1 MKPAFED
8 RIYSFVVHVLLLLLA
23 FATFYPFWNSAVVS
37 FNEGLDTSL
46 GGVTFWPR
54 QFSLENYRIVLN
66 DARLLQGFVVSAAR
80 TVVGTVCT
88 IGMTALFAY
97 GMSRRELIGRG
108 YYMTFC
114 VVTMYFS
121 GGLIPTYLLIRS
133 LGLFDSFWVF
143 IVPSLVSVWSMII
156 FRTFFRE
163 IPAGLEDAARI
174 DGCGYWATF
183 LRVVLPLSGPV
194 IATLSLFTAIAHW
207 NDWFVASIYINNQDL
222 LPVQTL
228 LKQSLDSNIASEQLG
243 QLDSAAQ
250 SQVAKRQTY
259 TTKSL
264 TMATM
269 MVITVPIILVYPFVQ
284 RYFVKGV
291 LVGSLKE

>member
-1 MKPAFED
+1 MKLALED
-8 RIYSFVVHVLLLLLA
+8 RIFSVFIHIALFFLA
-23 FATFYPFWNSAVVS
+23 FVTFYPFWNSAVIS
-37 FNEGLDTSL
+37 FNLGSDTSL
-46 GGVTFWPR
+46 GGITFWPR
-54 QFSLENYRIVLN
+54 AFTLENYQVVLK
-66 DARLLQGFVVSAAR
+66 DVKILKGFGVSIAR
-80 TVVGTVCT
+80 TLVGTFLT
-88 IGMTALFAY
+88 IAATSILAY
-97 GMSRRELIGRG
+97 GMSRKELIGRNF
-108 YYMTFC
+108 YMTFC
-114 VVTMYFS
+114 IITLYFG

-143 IVPSLVSVWSMII
+143 VIPSIISVWSMII
-156 FRTFFRE
+156 FRTFFRQ

-174 DGCGYWATF
+174 DGCGYWGTF

-194 IATLSLFTAIAHW
+194 VATLSLFTAVTHW

-222 LPVQTL
+222 LPVQAL
-228 LKQSLDSNIASEQLG
+228 LKQTLDSNIASEMTQ
-243 QLDSAAQ
+243 DSAAQ
-250 SQVAKRQTY
+250 SFLAKRQSY

-269 MVITVPIILVYPFVQ
+269 MVTTVPIILVYPFLQ

>member
-1 MKPAFED
+1 MMKLALED
-8 RIYSFVVHVLLLLLA
+8 RVFSIVIHFALLFLA
-23 FATFYPFWNSAVVS
+23 FVTFYPFWNSAVIS
-37 FNEGLDTSL
+37 FNLGSDTSL
-46 GGVTFWPR
+46 GGITFWPR
-54 QFSLENYRIVLN
+54 AFTLENYQVVLK
-66 DARLLQGFVVSAAR
+66 DVKILKGFGVSIAR
-80 TVVGTVCT
+80 TLVGTFLT
-88 IGMTALFAY
+88 IAATSIFAY
-97 GMSRRELIGRG
+97 GMSRKELIGRG

-114 VVTMYFS
+114 IITLYFG
-121 GGLIPTYLLIRS
+121 GGLIPTYLLIRG

-143 IVPSLVSVWSMII
+143 VIPSIISVWSMII
-156 FRTFFRE
+156 FRTFFRQ

-174 DGCGYWATF
+174 DGCGYWGTF

-194 IATLSLFTAIAHW
+194 VATLSLFTAIAHW

-222 LPVQTL
+222 LPVQAL
-228 LKQSLDSNIASEQLG
+228 LKQTLDSNIASELTQ
-243 QLDSAAQ
+243 DSAAQ
-250 SQVAKRQTY
+250 SFLAKRQSY

-269 MVITVPIILVYPFVQ
+269 MVTTVPIILVYPFLQ

>member
-1 MKPAFED
+1 MKLALED
-8 RIYSFVVHVLLLLLA
+8 RVFRIVIHIALLFLA
-23 FATFYPFWNSAVVS
+23 FVTFYPFWNSAVIS
-37 FNEGLDTSL
+37 FNLGSDTSL
-46 GGVTFWPR
+46 GGITFWPR
-54 QFSLENYRIVLN
+54 VFTLENYQVVLN
-66 DARLLQGFVVSAAR
+66 DAKILKGFGVSIAR
-80 TVVGTVCT
+80 TLVGTFLT
-88 IGMTALFAY
+88 IAATSLFAY
-97 GMSRRELIGRG
+97 GMSRKELIGRG

-114 VVTMYFS
+114 IITLYFG
-121 GGLIPTYLLIRS
+121 GGLIPTYLLIRG

-143 IVPSLVSVWSMII
+143 VIPSIISVWSMII

-174 DGCGYWATF
+174 DGCGYWGTF

-194 IATLSLFTAIAHW
+194 VATLSLFTAIAHW

-222 LPVQTL
+222 LPVQAL
-228 LKQSLDSNIASEQLG
+228 LKQTLDSNIASELTQ
-243 QLDSAAQ
+243 DSAAQ
-250 SQVAKRQTY
+250 SFLAKRQSY

-269 MVITVPIILVYPFVQ
+269 MVTTVPIILVYPFLQ

>member
-1 MKPAFED
+1 MKLALED
-8 RIYSFVVHVLLLLLA
+8 RVFSIVIHIALLFLA
-23 FATFYPFWNSAVVS
+23 FVTFYPFWNSAVIS
-37 FNEGLDTSL
+37 FNLGSDTSL
-46 GGVTFWPR
+46 GGITFWPR
-54 QFSLENYRIVLN
+54 VFTLENYQVVLK
-66 DARLLQGFVVSAAR
+66 DVKILKGFGVSIAR
-80 TVVGTVCT
+80 TLVGTFLT
-88 IGMTALFAY
+88 IAATSIFAY
-97 GMSRRELIGRG
+97 GMSRKELIGRG

-114 VVTMYFS
+114 IITLYFG
-121 GGLIPTYLLIRS
+121 GGLIPTYLLIRG

-143 IVPSLVSVWSMII
+143 VIPSIISVWSMII
-156 FRTFFRE
+156 FRTFFRQ

-174 DGCGYWATF
+174 DGCGYWGTF

-194 IATLSLFTAIAHW
+194 VATLSLFTAIAHW

-222 LPVQTL
+222 LPVQAL
-228 LKQSLDSNIASEQLG
+228 LKQTLDSNIASELTQ
-243 QLDSAAQ
+243 DSAAQ
-250 SQVAKRQTY
+250 SFLAKRQSY

-269 MVITVPIILVYPFVQ
+269 MVTTVPIILVYPFLQ

>member
-1 MKPAFED
+1 MMKLALED
-8 RIYSFVVHVLLLLLA
+8 RVFSIVIHIALLFLA
-23 FATFYPFWNSAVVS
+23 FVTFYPFWNSAVIS
-37 FNEGLDTSL
+37 FNLGSDTSL
-46 GGVTFWPR
+46 GGITFWPR
-54 QFSLENYRIVLN
+54 VFTLENYQVVLK
-66 DARLLQGFVVSAAR
+66 DVKILKGFGISIAR
-80 TVVGTVCT
+80 TLVGTFLT
-88 IGMTALFAY
+88 IAATSIFAY
-97 GMSRRELIGRG
+97 GMSRKELIGRG

-114 VVTMYFS
+114 IITLYFG
-121 GGLIPTYLLIRS
+121 GGLIPTYLLIRG

-143 IVPSLVSVWSMII
+143 VIPSIISVWSMII
-156 FRTFFRE
+156 FRTFFRQ

-174 DGCGYWATF
+174 DGCGYWGTF

-194 IATLSLFTAIAHW
+194 VATLSLFTAIAHW

-222 LPVQTL
+222 LPVQAL
-228 LKQSLDSNIASEQLG
+228 LKQTLDSNIASELTQ
-243 QLDSAAQ
+243 DSAAQ
-250 SQVAKRQTY
+250 SFLAKRQSY

-269 MVITVPIILVYPFVQ
+269 MVTTVPIILVYPFLQ

>member
-1 MKPAFED
+1 MKLALED
-8 RIYSFVVHVLLLLLA
+8 RVFSIVIHFALLFLA
-23 FATFYPFWNSAVVS
+23 FVTFYPFWNSAVIS
-37 FNEGLDTSL
+37 FNLGSDTSL
-46 GGVTFWPR
+46 GGITFWPR
-54 QFSLENYRIVLN
+54 AFTLENYQVVLK
-66 DARLLQGFVVSAAR
+66 DVKILKGFGVSIAR
-80 TVVGTVCT
+80 TLVGTFLT
-88 IGMTALFAY
+88 IAATSIFAY
-97 GMSRRELIGRG
+97 GMSRKELIGRG

-114 VVTMYFS
+114 IITLYFG
-121 GGLIPTYLLIRS
+121 GGLIPTYLLIRG

-143 IVPSLVSVWSMII
+143 VIPSIISVWSMII
-156 FRTFFRE
+156 FRTFFRQ

-174 DGCGYWATF
+174 DGCGYWGTF

-194 IATLSLFTAIAHW
+194 VATLSLFTAIAHW

-222 LPVQTL
+222 LPVQAL
-228 LKQSLDSNIASEQLG
+228 LKQTLDSNIASELTQ
-243 QLDSAAQ
+243 DSAAQ
-250 SQVAKRQTY
+250 SFLAKRQSY

-269 MVITVPIILVYPFVQ
+269 MVTTVPIILVYPFLQ

>member
-1 MKPAFED
+1 MKLALED
-8 RIYSFVVHVLLLLLA
+8 RVFSIVIHIALLFLA
-23 FATFYPFWNSAVVS
+23 FVTFYPFWNSAVIS
-37 FNEGLDTSL
+37 FNLGSDTSL
-46 GGVTFWPR
+46 GGITFWPR
-54 QFSLENYRIVLN
+54 AFTLENYQVVLK
-66 DARLLQGFVVSAAR
+66 DVKILKGFGVSISR
-80 TVVGTVCT
+80 TLVGTFLT
-88 IGMTALFAY
+88 IAATSIFAY
-97 GMSRRELIGRG
+97 GMSRKELIGRG

-114 VVTMYFS
+114 IITLYFG
-121 GGLIPTYLLIRS
+121 GGLIPTYLLIRG

-143 IVPSLVSVWSMII
+143 VIPSIISVWSMII
-156 FRTFFRE
+156 FRTFFRQ

-174 DGCGYWATF
+174 DGCGYWGTF

-194 IATLSLFTAIAHW
+194 VATLSLFTAIAHW

-222 LPVQTL
+222 LPVQAL
-228 LKQSLDSNIASEQLG
+228 LKQTLDSNIASELTQ
-243 QLDSAAQ
+243 DSAAQ
-250 SQVAKRQTY
+250 SFLAKRQSY

-269 MVITVPIILVYPFVQ
+269 MVTTVPIILVYPFLQ

>member
-1 MKPAFED
+1 MMKLALED
-8 RIYSFVVHVLLLLLA
+8 RVFSIVIHIALLFLA
-23 FATFYPFWNSAVVS
+23 FVTFYPFWNSAVIS
-37 FNEGLDTSL
+37 FNLGSDTSL
-46 GGVTFWPR
+46 GGITFWPR
-54 QFSLENYRIVLN
+54 VFTLENYQVVLK
-66 DARLLQGFVVSAAR
+66 DVKILKGFGVSIAR
-80 TVVGTVCT
+80 TLVGTFLT
-88 IGMTALFAY
+88 IAATSIFAY
-97 GMSRRELIGRG
+97 GMSRKELVGRG

-114 VVTMYFS
+114 IITLYFG
-121 GGLIPTYLLIRS
+121 GGLIPTYLLIRG

-143 IVPSLVSVWSMII
+143 VIPSIISVWSMII

-174 DGCGYWATF
+174 DGCGYWGTF

-194 IATLSLFTAIAHW
+194 VATLSLFTAIAHW

-222 LPVQTL
+222 LPVQAL
-228 LKQSLDSNIASEQLG
+228 LKQTLDSNIASELTQ
-243 QLDSAAQ
+243 DSAAQ
-250 SQVAKRQTY
+250 SFLAKRQSY

-269 MVITVPIILVYPFVQ
+269 MVTTVPIILVYPFLQ

>member
-1 MKPAFED
+1 MKLALED
-8 RIYSFVVHVLLLLLA
+8 RVFSIVIHIALLFLA
-23 FATFYPFWNSAVVS
+23 FVTFYPFWNSAVIS
-37 FNEGLDTSL
+37 FNLGSDTSL
-46 GGVTFWPR
+46 GGITFWPR
-54 QFSLENYRIVLN
+54 VFTLENYQVVLK
-66 DARLLQGFVVSAAR
+66 DVKILKGFGVSIAR
-80 TVVGTVCT
+80 TLVGTFLT
-88 IGMTALFAY
+88 IAATSIFAY
-97 GMSRRELIGRG
+97 GMSRKELVGRG

-114 VVTMYFS
+114 IITLYFG
-121 GGLIPTYLLIRS
+121 GGLIPTYLLIRG

-143 IVPSLVSVWSMII
+143 VIPSIISVWSMII

-174 DGCGYWATF
+174 DGCGYWGTF

-194 IATLSLFTAIAHW
+194 VATLSLFTAIAHW

-222 LPVQTL
+222 LPVQAL
-228 LKQSLDSNIASEQLG
+228 LKQTLDSNIASELTQ
-243 QLDSAAQ
+243 DSAAQ
-250 SQVAKRQTY
+250 SFLAKRQSY

-269 MVITVPIILVYPFVQ
+269 MVTTVPIILVYPFLQ

>member
-1 MKPAFED
+1 MKLALED
-8 RIYSFVVHVLLLLLA
+8 RVFSVFIHIALFFLA
-23 FATFYPFWNSAVVS
+23 FVTFYPFWNAAVIS
-37 FNEGLDTSL
+37 FNLGSDTSL
-46 GGVTFWPR
+46 GGITFWPR
-54 QFSLENYRIVLN
+54 AFTLENYQVVLK
-66 DARLLQGFVVSAAR
+66 DVKILKGFGVSIAR
-80 TVVGTVCT
+80 TLVGTFLT
-88 IGMTALFAY
+88 IAATSLLAY
-97 GMSRRELIGRG
+97 GMSRKELIGRG
-108 YYMTFC
+108 YYMTFSII
-114 VVTMYFS
+114 TLYFG

-143 IVPSLVSVWSMII
+143 VIPSIISVWSMII
-156 FRTFFRE
+156 FRTFFRQ

-174 DGCGYWATF
+174 DGCGYWGTF

-194 IATLSLFTAIAHW
+194 VATLSLFTAVTHW

-222 LPVQTL
+222 LPVQAL
-228 LKQSLDSNIASEQLG
+228 LKQTLDSNIASEMTQ
-243 QLDSAAQ
+243 DSAAQ
-250 SQVAKRQTY
+250 SFLAKRQSY

-269 MVITVPIILVYPFVQ
+269 MVTTVPIILVYPFLQ

>member
-1 MKPAFED
+1 MKLALED
-8 RIYSFVVHVLLLLLA
+8 RVFSIVIHIALLFLA
-23 FATFYPFWNSAVVS
+23 FVTFYPFWNSAVIS
-37 FNEGLDTSL
+37 FNLGSDTSL
-46 GGVTFWPR
+46 GGITFWPR
-54 QFSLENYRIVLN
+54 VFTLENYQVVLN
-66 DARLLQGFVVSAAR
+66 DAKILKGFGVSIAR
-80 TVVGTVCT
+80 TLVGTFLT
-88 IGMTALFAY
+88 IAATSLFAY
-97 GMSRRELIGRG
+97 GMSRKELIGRG

-114 VVTMYFS
+114 IITLYFG
-121 GGLIPTYLLIRS
+121 GGLIPTYLLIRG

-143 IVPSLVSVWSMII
+143 VIPSIISVWSMII

-174 DGCGYWATF
+174 DGCGYWGTF

-194 IATLSLFTAIAHW
+194 VATLSLFTAIAHW

-222 LPVQTL
+222 LPVQAL
-228 LKQSLDSNIASEQLG
+228 LKQTLDSNIASELTQ
-243 QLDSAAQ
+243 DSAAQ
-250 SQVAKRQTY
+250 SFLAKRQSY

-269 MVITVPIILVYPFVQ
+269 MVTTVPIILVYPFLQ

>member
-1 MKPAFED
+1 MKLALED
-8 RIYSFVVHVLLLLLA
+8 RVFSVFIHIALLFLA
-23 FATFYPFWNSAVVS
+23 FVTFYPFWNAAVIS
-37 FNEGLDTSL
+37 FNLGSDTSL
-46 GGVTFWPR
+46 GGITFWPR
-54 QFSLENYRIVLN
+54 AFTLENYQVVLK
-66 DARLLQGFVVSAAR
+66 DVKILKGFGVSIAR
-80 TVVGTVCT
+80 TLVGTFLT
-88 IGMTALFAY
+88 IAATSILAY
-97 GMSRRELIGRG
+97 GLSRKELIGRN

-114 VVTMYFS
+114 IITLYFG
-121 GGLIPTYLLIRS
+121 GGLIPTYLLIRG

-143 IVPSLVSVWSMII
+143 VIPSIISVWSMII
-156 FRTFFRE
+156 FRTFFRQ

-174 DGCGYWATF
+174 DGCGYWGTF

-194 IATLSLFTAIAHW
+194 VATLSLFTAVTHW

-222 LPVQTL
+222 LPVQAL
-228 LKQSLDSNIASEQLG
+228 LKQTLDSNIASEMTQ
-243 QLDSAAQ
+243 DSAAQ
-250 SQVAKRQTY
+250 SFLAKRQSF

-269 MVITVPIILVYPFVQ
+269 MVTTIPIILVYPFLQ

>member
-1 MKPAFED
+1 MKLALED
-8 RIYSFVVHVLLLLLA
+8 RVFSIVIHIALLFLA
-23 FATFYPFWNSAVVS
+23 FVTFYPFWNSAVIS
-37 FNEGLDTSL
+37 FNLGSDTSL
-46 GGVTFWPR
+46 GGITFWPR
-54 QFSLENYRIVLN
+54 VFTLENYQVVLK
-66 DARLLQGFVVSAAR
+66 DVKILKGFGISIAR
-80 TVVGTVCT
+80 TLVGTFLT
-88 IGMTALFAY
+88 IAATSIFAY
-97 GMSRRELIGRG
+97 GMSRKELIGRG

-114 VVTMYFS
+114 IITLYFG
-121 GGLIPTYLLIRS
+121 GGLIPTYLLIRG

-143 IVPSLVSVWSMII
+143 VIPSIISVWSMII
-156 FRTFFRE
+156 FRTFFRQ

-174 DGCGYWATF
+174 DGCGYWGTF

-194 IATLSLFTAIAHW
+194 VATLSLFTAIAHW

-222 LPVQTL
+222 LPVQAL
-228 LKQSLDSNIASEQLG
+228 LKQTLDSNIASELTQ
-243 QLDSAAQ
+243 DSAAQ
-250 SQVAKRQTY
+250 SFLAKRQSY

-269 MVITVPIILVYPFVQ
+269 MVTTVPIILVYPFLQ

>member
-1 MKPAFED
+1 MKLALED
-8 RIYSFVVHVLLLLLA
+8 RVFSIVIHIALLFLA
-23 FATFYPFWNSAVVS
+23 FVTFYPFWNSAVIS
-37 FNEGLDTSL
+37 FNLGSDTSL
-46 GGVTFWPR
+46 GGITFWPR
-54 QFSLENYRIVLN
+54 VFTLENYQVVLN
-66 DARLLQGFVVSAAR
+66 DDKILKGFGVSIAR
-80 TVVGTVCT
+80 TLVGTFLT
-88 IGMTALFAY
+88 IAATSLLAY
-97 GMSRRELIGRG
+97 GMSRKELIGRG

-114 VVTMYFS
+114 IITLYFG
-121 GGLIPTYLLIRS
+121 GGLIPTYLLIRG

-143 IVPSLVSVWSMII
+143 VIPSIISVWSMII

-174 DGCGYWATF
+174 DGCGYWGTF

-194 IATLSLFTAIAHW
+194 VATLSLFTAIAHW

-222 LPVQTL
+222 LPVQAL
-228 LKQSLDSNIASEQLG
+228 LKQTLDSNIASELTQ
-243 QLDSAAQ
+243 DSAAQ
-250 SQVAKRQTY
+250 SFLAKRQSY

-269 MVITVPIILVYPFVQ
+269 MVTTVPIILVYPFLQ

>member
-1 MKPAFED
+1 MMKLALED
-8 RIYSFVVHVLLLLLA
+8 RVFSIVIHIALLFLA
-23 FATFYPFWNSAVVS
+23 FVTFYPFWNSAVIS
-37 FNEGLDTSL
+37 FNLGSDTSL
-46 GGVTFWPR
+46 GGITFWPR
-54 QFSLENYRIVLN
+54 VFTLENYQVVLK
-66 DARLLQGFVVSAAR
+66 DVKILKGFGVSIAR
-80 TVVGTVCT
+80 TLVGTFLT
-88 IGMTALFAY
+88 IAATSIFAY
-97 GMSRRELIGRG
+97 GMSRKELIGRG

-114 VVTMYFS
+114 IITLYFG
-121 GGLIPTYLLIRS
+121 GGLIPTYLLIRG

-143 IVPSLVSVWSMII
+143 VIPSIISVWSMII
-156 FRTFFRE
+156 FRTFFRQ

-174 DGCGYWATF
+174 DGCGYWGTF

-194 IATLSLFTAIAHW
+194 VATLSLFTAIAHW

-222 LPVQTL
+222 LPVQAL
-228 LKQSLDSNIASEQLG
+228 LKQTLDSNIASELTQ
-243 QLDSAAQ
+243 DSAAQ
-250 SQVAKRQTY
+250 SFLAKRQSY

-269 MVITVPIILVYPFVQ
+269 MVTTVPIILVYPFLQ

>member
-1 MKPAFED
+1 MKLAIED
-8 RIYSFVVHVLLLLLA
+8 RIFLIVIYAALLILA
-23 FATFYPFWNSAVVS
+23 FATFYPFWNSAVIS
-37 FNEGLDTSL
+37 FNEGADTSI

-54 QFSLENYRIVLN
+54 AFTLENYEIVLN
-66 DARLLQGFVVSAAR
+66 DLRYLKAFGVSIAR
-80 TVVGTVCT
+80 TAVGTFCT
-88 IGMTALFAY
+88 IAVTSLLAY

-114 VVTMYFS
+114 VITMYFG
-121 GGLIPTYLLIRS
+121 GGLIPTFLLIRS
-133 LGLFDSFWVF
+133 IGLMDSFWVF
-143 IVPSLVSVWSMII
+143 VIPSLVSVWSMII
-156 FRTFFRE
+156 FRTFFKE

-174 DGCGYWATF
+174 DGCGYWGTY
-183 LRVVLPLSGPV
+183 LRVVVPLSGPV
-194 IATLSLFTAIAHW
+194 MATLALFTAIAHW
-207 NDWFVASIYINNQDL
+207 NDWFVASIYINNENM
-222 LPVQTL
+222 LPVQAL
-228 LKQSLDSNIASEQLG
+228 LKRMLDSNLASEQLG

-250 SQVAKRQTY
+250 SFVVKASKY

-269 MVITVPIILVYPFVQ
+269 MVITVPIILVYPFLQ

>member
-1 MKPAFED
+1 MMKLALED
-8 RIYSFVVHVLLLLLA
+8 RVFSVFIHIALLFLA
-23 FATFYPFWNSAVVS
+23 FVTFYPFWNAAVIS
-37 FNEGLDTSL
+37 FNLGSDTSL
-46 GGVTFWPR
+46 GGITFWPR
-54 QFSLENYRIVLN
+54 AFTLENYQVVLK
-66 DARLLQGFVVSAAR
+66 DVKILKGFGVSIAR
-80 TVVGTVCT
+80 TLVGTFLT
-88 IGMTALFAY
+88 IAATSILAY
-97 GMSRRELIGRG
+97 GLSRKELIGRN

-114 VVTMYFS
+114 IITLYFG
-121 GGLIPTYLLIRS
+121 GGLIPTYLLIRG

-143 IVPSLVSVWSMII
+143 VIPSIISVWSMII
-156 FRTFFRE
+156 FRTFFRQ

-174 DGCGYWATF
+174 DGCGYWGTF

-194 IATLSLFTAIAHW
+194 VATLSLFTAVTHW

-222 LPVQTL
+222 LPVQAL
-228 LKQSLDSNIASEQLG
+228 LKQTLDSNIASEMTQ
-243 QLDSAAQ
+243 DSAAQ
-250 SQVAKRQTY
+250 SFLAKRQSF

-269 MVITVPIILVYPFVQ
+269 MVTTIPIILVYPFLQ

>member
-1 MKPAFED
+1 MKLALED
-8 RIYSFVVHVLLLLLA
+8 RVFSIVIHLALLFLA
-23 FATFYPFWNSAVVS
+23 FVTFYPFWNSAVIS
-37 FNEGLDTSL
+37 FNLGSDTSL
-46 GGVTFWPR
+46 GGITFWPR
-54 QFSLENYRIVLN
+54 AFTLENYQVVLK
-66 DARLLQGFVVSAAR
+66 DVKILKGFGVSIAR
-80 TVVGTVCT
+80 TLVGTFLT
-88 IGMTALFAY
+88 IAATSIFAY
-97 GMSRRELIGRG
+97 GMSRKELIGRG

-114 VVTMYFS
+114 IITLYFG
-121 GGLIPTYLLIRS
+121 GGLIPTYLLIRG

-143 IVPSLVSVWSMII
+143 VIPSIISVWSMII
-156 FRTFFRE
+156 FRTFFRQ

-174 DGCGYWATF
+174 DGCGYWGTF

-194 IATLSLFTAIAHW
+194 VATLSLFTAIAHW

-222 LPVQTL
+222 LPVQAL
-228 LKQSLDSNIASEQLG
+228 LKQTLDSNIASELTQ
-243 QLDSAAQ
+243 DSAAQ
-250 SQVAKRQTY
+250 SFLAKRQSY

-269 MVITVPIILVYPFVQ
+269 MVTTVPIILVYPFLQ

>member
-1 MKPAFED
+1 MKLALED
-8 RIYSFVVHVLLLLLA
+8 RVFSIVIHIALLFLA
-23 FATFYPFWNSAVVS
+23 FVTFYPFWNSAVIS
-37 FNEGLDTSL
+37 FNLGSDTSL
-46 GGVTFWPR
+46 GGITFWPR
-54 QFSLENYRIVLN
+54 VFTLENYQVVLN
-66 DARLLQGFVVSAAR
+66 DDKILKGFGVSIAR
-80 TVVGTVCT
+80 TVIGTFLT
-88 IGMTALFAY
+88 IGATSIFAY
-97 GMSRRELIGRG
+97 GMSRKELIGRG

-114 VVTMYFS
+114 IITLYFG
-121 GGLIPTYLLIRS
+121 GGLIPTYLLIRG

-143 IVPSLVSVWSMII
+143 VIPSIISVWSMII
-156 FRTFFRE
+156 FRTFFRQ

-174 DGCGYWATF
+174 DGCGYWGTF

-194 IATLSLFTAIAHW
+194 VATLSLFTAIAHW

-222 LPVQTL
+222 LPVQAL
-228 LKQSLDSNIASEQLG
+228 LKQTLDSNIASELTQ
-243 QLDSAAQ
+243 DSAAQ
-250 SQVAKRQTY
+250 SFLAKRQSY

-269 MVITVPIILVYPFVQ
+269 MVTTVPIILVYPFLQ

>member
-1 MKPAFED
+1 MMKLALED
-8 RIYSFVVHVLLLLLA
+8 RVFSIVIHLALLFLA
-23 FATFYPFWNSAVVS
+23 FVTFYPFWNSAVIS
-37 FNEGLDTSL
+37 FNLGSDTSL
-46 GGVTFWPR
+46 GGITFWPR
-54 QFSLENYRIVLN
+54 AFTLENYQVVLK
-66 DARLLQGFVVSAAR
+66 DVKILKGFGVSIAR
-80 TVVGTVCT
+80 TLVGTFLT
-88 IGMTALFAY
+88 IAATSIFAY
-97 GMSRRELIGRG
+97 GMSRKELIGRG

-114 VVTMYFS
+114 IITLYFG
-121 GGLIPTYLLIRS
+121 GGLIPTYLLIRG

-143 IVPSLVSVWSMII
+143 VIPSIISVWSMII
-156 FRTFFRE
+156 FRTFFRQ

-174 DGCGYWATF
+174 DGCGYWGTF

-194 IATLSLFTAIAHW
+194 VATLSLFTAIAHW

-222 LPVQTL
+222 LPVQAL
-228 LKQSLDSNIASEQLG
+228 LKQTLDSNIASELTQ
-243 QLDSAAQ
+243 DSAAQ
-250 SQVAKRQTY
+250 SFLAKRQSY

-269 MVITVPIILVYPFVQ
+269 MVTTVPIILVYPFLQ